1 MSMSFEVMC
10 FHFLYY
16 IKYSNIIQ
24 YKHLFNH
31 SKFSESKK
39 IETIEKHLTTW
50 LFLDSIYYEIFRFDF
65 MLLFYEKHNKYW
77 YNVF

>member
-1 MSMSFEVMC
+1 MSFELCVFIFC
-10 FHFLYY
+10 IIL
-16 IKYSNIIQ
+16 NIQ
-24 YKHLFNH
+24 MLFNTNIFLIILN
-31 SKFSESKK
+31 SVRAKK
-39 IETIEKHLTTW
+39 IETIEKHLATW